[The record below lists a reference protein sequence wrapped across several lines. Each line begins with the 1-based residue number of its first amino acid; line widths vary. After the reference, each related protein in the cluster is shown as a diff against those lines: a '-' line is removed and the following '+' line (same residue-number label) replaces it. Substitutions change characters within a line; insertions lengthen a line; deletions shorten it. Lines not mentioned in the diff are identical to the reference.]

1 MRIPPRIKQRDISD
15 CGAACLASVSA
26 YYGSFLPVSKIRQW
40 AGTDSTGTSVLGLV
54 HAAHKMEM
62 DARAITGGLE
72 ALNEYPL
79 PAIVH
84 VVINRRVGH
93 FMVVAS
99 VTKNEVMIMDP
110 AKGKYK
116 KISFEEFNKLWTGVM
131 VIMVP
136 GINFKKS
143 KKVPD
148 WMKLSRLVK
157 HHKQAMASA
166 IICAIGF
173 SLLGLATSLY
183 VKDIVDVVLE
193 RKNATI
199 LFNLSLLMVG
209 VLILQYFAG
218 LVKSFLVLKTSQTI
232 DKKLIL
238 GYYNHLLHL
247 PQNFFDSMRVGEMV
261 SRINDAV
268 RINIFIN
275 DVAVNMLVNFLI
287 VVFSLLFMFM
297 YNWKLS
303 LILLL
308 IIPLFA
314 ILYFLN
320 DRISR
325 IWQRRIMESGAEL
338 EALLV
343 QSLNASGTIKK
354 LQLENYMFEKIS
366 YKFFNLLNHTRNL
379 SSRQIHINSS
389 ADLFTRLFTVIVL
402 WAGCYFVFNEELSKG
417 ELLSFYAL
425 AGYFSTPVLFLL
437 GSAKHI
443 RDTMIAAERLFEIME
458 LETEKHFSNQQLFS
472 VEKGDII
479 FNNISFSY
487 SNGITV
493 LKDFNLV
500 IPYGTKTGIKG
511 QSGSGKSTLAA
522 LLLKLYE
529 PVRGQIFINGTDIAN
544 ISNSTLRKTITIV
557 PQHTDIFNG
566 TIRENVILDQAFHPE
581 ILMEI
586 AERLGMMEFINNLP
600 HGWDSIV
607 SEQGANLSGGQ
618 KQRISVARSLYRNP
632 GILILDE
639 PTASLD
645 AESENKIMQTIEW
658 YASKGNTVIIIAHDD
673 TSLKICD
680 NIVVLENGRIV

>member
-157 HHKQAMASA
+157 QHKHAMASA

-287 VVFSLLFMFM
+287 VAFSLLFMFI

-389 ADLFTRLFTVIVL
+389 ADLLTRLFTVIVL

-458 LETEKHFSNQQLFS
+458 LETEQDFSNQQLFS